1 MQQIGMEKTK
11 RDFHST
17 KYYVN
22 AVKKETVRTDHPQ
35 QRESG
40 QWSAEYR
47 DGLIGTIIKGE
58 DIPYIVICEQITDKG
73 VDNYLIDGIQRVTT
87 IFNYRIGAFK
97 LGKKIENPLI
107 EYQVNVFDENGKPKR
122 DDDGN
127 LIHETKICDIRGKGY
142 KDLPEELQEI
152 FDEYQLMEV
161 KHLNC
166 SDDQIGYH
174 LRRYNHAKKMGA
186 SQNGLTYLNKK
197 IAMQVK
203 GITNTHTFFKD
214 QGNFKP
220 SERNNDTLNRVVLE
234 SIMATYFL
242 DSWKSSLKDICSFLN
257 DNLNNEMISVFK
269 SELDSLSEVIS
280 ESVAEMFSSKNSFL
294 WFVTYHKFYELRL
307 DTKKFIAFMEEFKSN
322 LHCKKWHETTFDE
335 LNEVSTKKK
344 NSIIK
349 KLQLLEEFMYEFLNI
364 NKEDLK
370 EIDVLKFVKENVNS
384 EINNDDIELY
394 NDCLDSMTVELD
406 QNNRLLNKQ
415 NKPSLL
421 AVVAYACD
429 EDKDYYMEEWFEKF
443 ANNHNTYIVNQKEN
457 FKMMK
462 DSFENYLSKME
473 DA

>member
-1 MQQIGMEKTK
+1 MRQIGMEKTK

-47 DGLIGTIIKGE
+47 DGLIGTIVKGE

-322 LHCKKWHETTFDE
+322 LHCKEWHETTFDE

-364 NKEDLK
+364 KKEDLN
-370 EIDVLKFVKENVNS
+370 EIDVLEFVKENVNS

-394 NDCLDSMTVELD
+394 KDCLDSMTIELD

-443 ANNHNTYIVNQKEN
+443 ANNHNTYMLNQKEN

>member
-47 DGLIGTIIKGE
+47 DGLIGTIVKGE

-122 DDDGN
+122 DENGN

-234 SIMATYFL
+234 SIMARYFL

-257 DNLNNEMISVFK
+257 DNLNNEMISVFE
-269 SELDSLSEVIS
+269 SELDSISEVIS
-280 ESVAEMFSSKNSFL
+280 ESAAEMFTSKNSFL
-294 WFVTYHKFYELRL
+294 WFVTYHKFCELRL

-322 LHCKKWHETTFDE
+322 LHCKEWHETTFDE

-370 EIDVLKFVKENVNS
+370 EIDVLEFVKDNVNS
-384 EINNDDIELY
+384 ETNNDDIELY
-394 NDCLDSMTVELD
+394 KDCLDSMTVELD
-406 QNNRLLNKQ
+406 QDNSLLDKQ

-421 AVVAYACD
+421 AVIAYACD
-429 EDKDYYMEEWFEKF
+429 EEKDYYMEEWFEKF
-443 ANNHNTYIVNQKEN
+443 VKNHNTYILNQKEN
-457 FKMMK
+457 FQMMK
-462 DSFENYLSKME
+462 HSFDDFLSRME
-473 DA
+473 AA